1 MSLSFEEFQPSCHDA
16 FYRQPFQ
23 PKSTPFHFL
32 LCYLTRQPIMT
43 VKRKGTSLRNEL
55 SAHLRACH
63 PREGGASQPHLDDF
77 AAMSSSENVR
87 YLKKSF
93 ATIKRHLKPFKA
105 LEKGYSR
112 NLHGFFDHIKT
123 FVQRLDDVI
132 VFLDS
137 ENKVPTHQDVINF
150 LQQRRDVAAA
160 LDVTSDQLHGRGR
173 CAPSAPRRE
182 EVRSTTGKSNAKRKR
197 T

>member
-1 MSLSFEEFQPSCHDA
+1 
-16 FYRQPFQ
+16 
-23 PKSTPFHFL
+23 
-32 LCYLTRQPIMT
+32 MT

-160 LDVTSDQLHGRGR
+160 HGRGR
-173 CAPSAPRRE
+173 CAPSANE
-182 EVRSTTGKSNAKRKR
+182 KEVEFLLELEACQQTLARLGERLRGIVPVEGVWNHLLMLVRD
-197 T
+197 

>member
-1 MSLSFEEFQPSCHDA
+1 
-16 FYRQPFQ
+16 
-23 PKSTPFHFL
+23 
-32 LCYLTRQPIMT
+32 MT

-160 LDVTSDQLHGRGR
+160 HGRGR

>member
-1 MSLSFEEFQPSCHDA
+1 MSSTDSRFGPSA
-16 FYRQPFQ
+16 RPFTFYSVITAR
-23 PKSTPFHFL
+23 KV
-32 LCYLTRQPIMT
+32 IMKT
-43 VKRKGTSLRNEL
+43 VKFTKRVRKSVRAES
-55 SAHLRACH
+55 SAYLAAPPKGRACH
-63 PREGGASQPHLDDF
+63 PREGRASQPYFEDF
-77 AAMSSSENVR
+77 EALTSSQGVL
-87 YLKKSF
+87 YLKNS
-93 ATIKRHLKPFKA
+93 ATTIKHLLKPFRK
-105 LEKGYSR
+105 LEEGYSR
-112 NLHGFFDHIKT
+112 HLHGFFGDIET
-123 FVQRLDDVI
+123 FLQRLYDVI
-132 VFLDS
+132 NFLDS

>member
-1 MSLSFEEFQPSCHDA
+1 
-16 FYRQPFQ
+16 
-23 PKSTPFHFL
+23 
-32 LCYLTRQPIMT
+32 MT
-43 VKRKGTSLRNEL
+43 VKRKRTSLRNEL

-63 PREGGASQPHLDDF
+63 PREGGASQPNLDDF

-87 YLKKSF
+87 HLKKSY
-93 ATIKRHLKPFKA
+93 ATIKRHLKFFEA

-112 NLHGFFDHIKT
+112 NLHGFFDLIKT

-160 LDVTSDQLHGRGR
+160 LDVTSDQLHERGR

-182 EVRSTTGKSNAKRKR
+182 EVRSTTVTRKSNAKRKR

>member
-1 MSLSFEEFQPSCHDA
+1 
-16 FYRQPFQ
+16 
-23 PKSTPFHFL
+23 
-32 LCYLTRQPIMT
+32 
-43 VKRKGTSLRNEL
+43 
-55 SAHLRACH
+55 
-63 PREGGASQPHLDDF
+63 
-77 AAMSSSENVR
+77 MSSSENVR
-87 YLKKSF
+87 YLKNSF
-93 ATIKRHLKPFKA
+93 TTVKHLLKPFRK
-105 LEKGYSR
+105 LKKGYSR

>member
-1 MSLSFEEFQPSCHDA
+1 
-16 FYRQPFQ
+16 
-23 PKSTPFHFL
+23 
-32 LCYLTRQPIMT
+32 MT

-55 SAHLRACH
+55 SAHLRAGH

-77 AAMSSSENVR
+77 AAMSSSENDVR

-93 ATIKRHLKPFKA
+93 ATIKRHLKSFKA

-112 NLHGFFDHIKT
+112 NLHGFFDLIKT

>member
-1 MSLSFEEFQPSCHDA
+1 
-16 FYRQPFQ
+16 
-23 PKSTPFHFL
+23 
-32 LCYLTRQPIMT
+32 MT
-43 VKRKGTSLRNEL
+43 VKRKRTSLRNEL

-87 YLKKSF
+87 YLKNSF
-93 ATIKRHLKPFKA
+93 TTIKHLLKPFQK
-105 LEKGYSR
+105 LKKGYSR
-112 NLHGFFDHIKT
+112 NLHGFFDDIET
-123 FVQRLDDVI
+123 FLQRLYDVI
-132 VFLDS
+132 NFLDS
-137 ENKVPTHQDVINF
+137 ENKVPTDQDVINF
-150 LQQRRDVAAA
+150 RQQRRDVAAA

-182 EVRSTTGKSNAKRKR
+182 EVRSTTVTRKSNAKRKR

>member
-1 MSLSFEEFQPSCHDA
+1 
-16 FYRQPFQ
+16 
-23 PKSTPFHFL
+23 
-32 LCYLTRQPIMT
+32 MT

-87 YLKKSF
+87 YLKNSF
-93 ATIKRHLKPFKA
+93 TTIKHLLKPFRK
-105 LEKGYSR
+105 LEEGYSR
-112 NLHGFFDHIKT
+112 NLPGISGDIEKFL
-123 FVQRLDDVI
+123 QRLHGVI

-137 ENKVPTHQDVINF
+137 ENKVSTHQDVINF

-173 CAPSAPRRE
+173 CAPSAQHDISMKPKTFLLN
-182 EVRSTTGKSNAKRKR
+182 VRNR
-197 T
+197 

>member
-1 MSLSFEEFQPSCHDA
+1 
-16 FYRQPFQ
+16 
-23 PKSTPFHFL
+23 
-32 LCYLTRQPIMT
+32 MT

-160 LDVTSDQLHGRGR
+160 LDVTSDQLHRARALRTIGTTTRRGQEHH
-173 CAPSAPRRE
+173 RE
-182 EVRSTTGKSNAKRKR
+182 EQRKTKKNLSSCWSSR
-197 T
+197 RASRPWPAAERD

>member
-1 MSLSFEEFQPSCHDA
+1 
-16 FYRQPFQ
+16 
-23 PKSTPFHFL
+23 
-32 LCYLTRQPIMT
+32 MT
-43 VKRKGTSLRNEL
+43 VKGKGKSLRAEL
-55 SAHLRACH
+55 SAYLRACH